1 MKGFVLNSFFF
12 FKNTFGVFLA
22 LFPSEADGCVEKLFL
37 LDVITPLIC
46 FFRERRPRNTQ
57 NPPQQPACEIP

>member
-1 MKGFVLNSFFF
+1 MQEHIWSF
-12 FKNTFGVFLA
+12 LR

-46 FFRERRPRNTQ
+46 FFRERRPRKTQ
-57 NPPQQPACEIP
+57 NPPQQLACEIPKSRLRCLFET